1 MLKGAIKMRLKGKKI
16 VAVVEDLYN
25 DLEHWY
31 PVYRMREEGAEVI
44 IAGPEANKTYN
55 GQSGIPAQTD
65 VAFSDIDAKDYDG
78 ILIPGGWAPDRLR
91 RYPELLEFVRKMN
104 DAKKPIGQICHA
116 GWVLVSANILKGK
129 KVTST
134 PAIKD
139 DMRNAGADWVNEEC
153 VVDGN
158 IVSSRRPDDMPVYA
172 KAFADLVAEQ

>member
-1 MLKGAIKMRLKGKKI
+1 MRLKGKKI

-139 DMRNAGADWVNEEC
+139 RKSDVKGKRGDHRE
-153 VVDGN
+153 GGH
-158 IVSSRRPDDMPVYA
+158 
-172 KAFADLVAEQ
+172 

>member
-1 MLKGAIKMRLKGKKI
+1 MRLKGKKI

-104 DAKKPIGQICHA
+104 DAKKTIGQICHA

>member
-1 MLKGAIKMRLKGKKI
+1 MRLKGKKI

>member
-1 MLKGAIKMRLKGKKI
+1 MRLKGKKI

-65 VAFSDIDAKDYDG
+65 VAFSDIDAKDYDC

-91 RYPELLEFVRKMN
+91 RYPELIEFVRKMN

>member
-1 MLKGAIKMRLKGKKI
+1 MRLKGKKI

-78 ILIPGGWAPDRLR
+78 LLIPGGWAPDRLR

>member
-1 MLKGAIKMRLKGKKI
+1 MRLKGKKI

-65 VAFSDIDAKDYDG
+65 VAFSDIDAKGYDG